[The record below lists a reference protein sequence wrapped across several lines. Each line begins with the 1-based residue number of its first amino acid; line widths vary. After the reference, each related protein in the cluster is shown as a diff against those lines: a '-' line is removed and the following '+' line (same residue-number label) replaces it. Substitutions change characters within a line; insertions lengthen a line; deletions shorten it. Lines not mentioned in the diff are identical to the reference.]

1 MVDTQ
6 AELSGLCVFNIHETQ
21 PPLFDLESTISRGVI
36 KQGCGLSIPPTARSH
51 QEYSVVSLLIML

>member
-36 KQGCGLSIPPTARSH
+36 KQGCGLSIPSTAKTH
-51 QEYSVVSLLIML
+51 QE